1 MNHSRSEY
9 KKALRIVAET
19 TVYDFGGDRYDFGID
34 EWRERE
40 IDRVMNFLLSDE
52 FNMMLDDV
60 VVEYN
65 EINERI
71 RAREED
77 GDQALE
83 LRREP

>member
-1 MNHSRSEY
+1 MNHSESEY
-9 KKALRIVAET
+9 KKALRVVAET
-19 TVYDFGGDRYDFGID
+19 TVYDFGID

-52 FNMMLDDV
+52 FNMMIDDV

-65 EINERI
+65 EVNERI
-71 RAREED
+71 RAREEE

>member
-1 MNHSRSEY
+1 MNHSESEY
-9 KKALRIVAET
+9 KKALRVVAET
-19 TVYDFGGDRYDFGID
+19 TVYDFGGNRYDFGID

-52 FNMMLDDV
+52 FNMMIDDV

-65 EINERI
+65 EVNERI
-71 RAREED
+71 RAREEE